1 MEKPS
6 MGVLYV
12 VATPIGNL
20 EDVSP
25 RAERILRDV
34 SLIAAEDTRHT
45 GAMLRRLGIA
55 TPLLSNHGFN
65 ERARVE
71 RLLEALGAGDVALV
85 SDAGTPAIS
94 DPGAI
99 LVRSAAEAG
108 FSVIPIPGPSAVTA
122 AVSASGLVDG
132 PFLFVGFLPRATG
145 ERTRALST
153 ALKTMFPLVIYES
166 GNRMDTL
173 CDLLRSNVPDREV
186 VVFRELTKL
195 HEQAVRGTALDLPE
209 LLAAV
214 VHKGEFVVVVGAG
227 AESGTVDVDQL
238 IRREVDRGRK
248 ATDIARELAKVADRP
263 RSEIYERIL
272 AISKT
277 DQGA

>member
-1 MEKPS
+1 
-6 MGVLYV
+6 
-12 VATPIGNL
+12 
-20 EDVSP
+20 
-25 RAERILRDV
+25 
-34 SLIAAEDTRHT
+34 
-45 GAMLRRLGIA
+45 MLRRLGIA

-99 LVRSAAEAG
+99 LVRAAAEAG

-132 PFLFVGFLPRATG
+132 PFLFLGFLPRATG

-153 ALKTMFPLVIYES
+153 ALSTRVPLVIYES
-166 GNRMDTL
+166 GNRIDTL

-214 VHKGEFVVVVGAG
+214 VHKGEFVVVVGDG
-227 AESGTVDVDQL
+227 TESGTVDVDQL

-248 ATDIARELAKVADRP
+248 ATDIARELAKAVDRP